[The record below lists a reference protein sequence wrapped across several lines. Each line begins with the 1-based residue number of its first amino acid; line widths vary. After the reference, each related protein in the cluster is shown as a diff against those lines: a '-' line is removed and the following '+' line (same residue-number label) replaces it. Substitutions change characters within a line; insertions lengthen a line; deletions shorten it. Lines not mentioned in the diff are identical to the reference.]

1 MALIFSISYR
11 SHLVFRLLH
20 VIRRKFLKYLPHT
33 KMCVSAA
40 SLSEMNEMFC
50 DFKRVVV
57 VERNGVLHSRGFW

>member
-33 KMCVSAA
+33 KMCVSA